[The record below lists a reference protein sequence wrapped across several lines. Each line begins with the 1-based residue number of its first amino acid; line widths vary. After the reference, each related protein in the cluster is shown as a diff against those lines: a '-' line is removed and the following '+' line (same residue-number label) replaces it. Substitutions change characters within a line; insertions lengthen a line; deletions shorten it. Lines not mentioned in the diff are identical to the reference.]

1 MKVTM
6 GSSKVVYE
14 KDIMKVVVQNVT
26 KYRKEKHLTQE
37 EIADKLGITSIVA
50 ENVARYRKEKK
61 LTQEAVAKSADIG
74 FDFYR
79 HFESG
84 KGSIGISV
92 KNLYRIS
99 VALGVKMGNL
109 FDED

>member
-1 MKVTM
+1 MTM
-6 GSSKVVYE
+6 GSKNIVYE
-14 KDIMKVVVQNVT
+14 KNIMKVVVQNVI

-37 EIADKLGITSIVA
+37 E
-50 ENVARYRKEKK
+50 
-61 LTQEAVAKSADIG
+61 VAKSADIG

-84 KGSIGISV
+84 KGNVGISV

-99 VALGVKMGNL
+99 VALGVKIGCL
-109 FDED
+109 FDEE

>member
-1 MKVTM
+1 MTM
-6 GSSKVVYE
+6 GSRNIVYE
-14 KDIMKVVVQNVT
+14 KNIMKIIATNVA

-37 EIADKLGITSIVA
+37 E
-50 ENVARYRKEKK
+50 
-61 LTQEAVAKSADIG
+61 VAKSADIG

-84 KGSIGISV
+84 KGSVGISV

-99 VALGVKMGNL
+99 VALGVEMGSL
-109 FDED
+109 FSEE

>member
-6 GSSKVVYE
+6 GSKNIVYE
-14 KDIMKVVVQNVT
+14 KNIMKIIATNVA

-37 EIADKLGITSIVA
+37 E
-50 ENVARYRKEKK
+50 
-61 LTQEAVAKSADIG
+61 VAKRADIG

-79 HFESG
+79 HFEAG

-92 KNLYRIS
+92 YNLYRIS
-99 VALGVKMGNL
+99 VALEVEMGCL
-109 FDED
+109 FNED

>member
-37 EIADKLGITSIVA
+37 E
-50 ENVARYRKEKK
+50 
-61 LTQEAVAKSADIG
+61 VAKSADIG

>member
-1 MKVTM
+1 MTM

-37 EIADKLGITSIVA
+37 E
-50 ENVARYRKEKK
+50 
-61 LTQEAVAKSADIG
+61 VAKSADIG

>member
-37 EIADKLGITSIVA
+37 E
-50 ENVARYRKEKK
+50 
-61 LTQEAVAKSADIG
+61 VAKSADIG

-99 VALGVKMGNL
+99 VALGVKMGSL

>member
-6 GSSKVVYE
+6 GSRDIVYE
-14 KDIMKVVVQNVT
+14 KNIMKIIAANVT

-37 EIADKLGITSIVA
+37 E
-50 ENVARYRKEKK
+50 
-61 LTQEAVAKSADIG
+61 VAKSADIG

-84 KGSIGISV
+84 KGSVGISV

-99 VALGVKMGNL
+99 VALGVEMGCL
-109 FDED
+109 FEED